1 MTSCLSLT
9 NPTNQ
14 IVYFK
19 VKTTAPRYYCVRP
32 NSGVIQPNL
41 TARISVMLQP
51 VDQPVTLDKDR
62 TRHKFMIQSAFA
74 RNDSMPVD
82 EFWKTVDPSEVMDSK
97 LKVCTPFNSV
107 NSFLV

>member
-1 MTSCLSLT
+1 
-9 NPTNQ
+9 
-14 IVYFK
+14 
-19 VKTTAPRYYCVRP
+19 
-32 NSGVIQPNL
+32 
-41 TARISVMLQP
+41 
-51 VDQPVTLDKDR
+51 
-62 TRHKFMIQSAFA
+62 MIQSAFA